1 MGMDETM
8 TRSFNDT
15 SSATR
20 VGRFTYRPDTDTW
33 VWSDGMY
40 RIHGF
45 EPHEVVPSSDLVMS
59 HVHPDDMES
68 ARTATRAAITDRKPF
83 TFPHRILTARR
94 EVRVVIAAGHT
105 ETDGEGPCVV
115 GHLID
120 VTEFR
125 RDALEAEVD
134 QAVASFAAHRA
145 VIEQAKG
152 VLMQLYSVDA
162 DTAWQMLRAYSQSHN
177 HKVRELAEVLCAAAA
192 SDSTPVKTQR
202 GAVHDLLDRLVVDPD
217 AVIPARTMVT
227 PDE

>member
-1 MGMDETM
+1 MGMDDTT
-8 TRSFNDT
+8 TRAFTDT
-15 SSATR
+15 SSTTR
-20 VGRFTYRPDTDTW
+20 VGRFTYRPDTDAW
-33 VWSDGMY
+33 IWSAGMY

-45 EPHEVVPSSDLVMS
+45 EPHEVVPSTDLVMS
-59 HVHPDDMES
+59 HIHPDDAES
-68 ARTATRAAITDRKPF
+68 ARTAREAAITERKPF
-83 TFPHRILTARR
+83 TFPHRIVTARR

-105 ETDGEGPCVV
+105 EHDGDGPCLV

-162 DTAWQMLRAYSQSHN
+162 DTAWLMLRAYSQNHN
-177 HKVRELAEVLCAAAA
+177 HKVRELADVVCAAAA
-192 SDSTPVKTQR
+192 SDSTPIKTQR
-202 GAVHDLLDRLVVDPD
+202 GAVHELLDRLVVEPED
-217 AVIPARTMVT
+217 
-227 PDE
+227 